1 MSEAGP
7 TPESLWILTD
17 GKAGDELPLTG
28 LAQALGLEPQ
38 LRRVAPRRAFSLLM
52 PYGPIDPREAEDEPG
67 SPLAPPYPDICL
79 ATGRRAVAYLRRLKR
94 LSPHTLTVFLKDPRI
109 RRHGAD
115 LLVMQVHDRPAD
127 RDVFC
132 TVTAPNRIDLSML
145 EALRA
150 DPPDDLRM
158 LGHPRIAV
166 LAGGDSRHHRFTK
179 YDIERLVTGLEQ
191 RLAAGAS
198 LMMTTSR
205 RTPAAL
211 TQRLAN
217 LESPGRA
224 VLWNGAGANPLL
236 AYLALADEVVVSADS
251 TNMIGEAA
259 STGKPLQIFHPSGG
273 HPKINRLIEALGKIA
288 TIGRFPEAPAT
299 GDYEP
304 VNATHDI
311 ARAIVNA
318 WLLKSPPAPPSSPA
332 GSSAWCARCRHARW
346 PSAPR

>member
-1 MSEAGP
+1 MSVAGR

-28 LAQALGLEPQ
+28 LAQALGLEPK

-52 PYGPIDPREAEDEPG
+52 PHGPIDPREAEDKLG

-94 LSPHTLTVFLKDPRI
+94 LSPGTLTVFLKDPRTQ
-109 RRHGAD
+109 RHGAD
-115 LLVMQVHDRPAD
+115 LLVMQVHDRPKD
-127 RDVFC
+127 PHVLC
-132 TVTAPNRIDLSML
+132 TVTGPNRINLSVL
-145 EALRA
+145 DAIRA
-150 DPPDDLRM
+150 DPPEDLRM
-158 LGHPRIAV
+158 LKRPRIAV
-166 LAGGDSRHHRFTK
+166 LVGGDSRHHRFTNH
-179 YDIERLVTGLEQ
+179 DIDRLVTGLEQ

-205 RTPAAL
+205 RTPADL

-224 VLWNGAGANPLL
+224 VLWNGNGPNPLL

-259 STGKPLQIFHPSGG
+259 STGKPLQIFHASGG
-273 HPKINRLIEALGKIA
+273 HAKIDCLIEALGKIA
-288 TIGRFPEAPAT
+288 NIGRFPEAPAA

-311 ARAIVNA
+311 ARAILNA
-318 WLLKSPPAPPSSPA
+318 WQIKSPPTRPSSPA
-332 GSSAWCARCRHARW
+332 GSSA
-346 PSAPR
+346 SF